1 MNAVEAIGQA
11 GFAAAIFGGFA
22 CWFIC
27 VINMFRAVQYRKP
40 GVALFPS
47 WYESPFNILFYPSQL
62 TDRGLAARRWC
73 FYGLCGL
80 ISCWIFAAIVGLSTG
95 VANW

>member
-62 TDRGLAARRWC
+62 TDRPW
-73 FYGLCGL
+73 
-80 ISCWIFAAIVGLSTG
+80 TG
-95 VANW
+95 GSPLVFLWLVRSH